1 MPIFTTGFLTYLAL
15 IVAIGAQTLF
25 LLRQIVRRDRVGVA
39 LGVCFASDVAL
50 LAVGTAG
57 IGVVAE
63 HHPWIVTALTVS
75 GVVYLLWFAVS
86 AFRSALRGQRTLVAA
101 AAEVDAS
108 LAPDAVEL
116 ATLTGEL
123 PRIDPRTGTVA
134 GGHASRRGPES
145 PAAMPAPQPAGAGAV
160 AVKTRVEPR
169 RVMLEAPQSRLGRIV
184 LLSLSVSLL
193 NPHAILDTVVMMG
206 TFAQT
211 YGADKWLYTLG
222 ALAASAVW
230 FVVLGWGGTKLAPSM
245 NSPRTWR
252 IVDAVVGT
260 LMLGIAAKVAL
271 TLL

>member
-116 ATLTGEL
+116 ATLTGERPASTRAPGRSPGAT
-123 PRIDPRTGTVA
+123 PRGAAPRA
-134 GGHASRRGPES
+134 PPRCRPRSPPARAPSRSRRGS
-145 PAAMPAPQPAGAGAV
+145 SRAG
-160 AVKTRVEPR
+160 
-169 RVMLEAPQSRLGRIV
+169 
-184 LLSLSVSLL
+184 
-193 NPHAILDTVVMMG
+193 
-206 TFAQT
+206 
-211 YGADKWLYTLG
+211 
-222 ALAASAVW
+222 
-230 FVVLGWGGTKLAPSM
+230 
-245 NSPRTWR
+245 
-252 IVDAVVGT
+252 
-260 LMLGIAAKVAL
+260 
-271 TLL
+271 